1 MSYTLTLLGTDT
13 VYIPYPQDLKLVS
26 CIDESK
32 LPEILEKKALY
43 ITEFKKNSFRYTLL
57 DTQGKLVT
65 GRVYARDHFWFASK
79 FRALMMTGGFFPLI
93 KKKLIGGNPYTD
105 IYIPVDSFTEE
116 LLTSYKPFIIDIAAG
131 KGRAVKVDYPR
142 GETLSFIASVINRS
156 EKIEPSVTHQ
166 TEEQATTLEQ
176 PVIERAHVIEGP
188 ETFGTDIGIKIRD
201 GLLKLV
207 AEIATGE
214 TELNIVAH
222 SRGAVESILIAN
234 ELERLRQI
242 VNNSETDPAIT
253 LDYQS
258 LIDSPCTYTKAA
270 FISFFKAPQN
280 QALLN
285 TQLAELKNKIKS
297 VALNLFN
304 IDPVPG
310 DDDNII
316 ALGANIPLTD
326 KRLRSLSWKDP
337 RFFNI
342 PPIVKHYVV
351 CIKENEHTRL
361 FKPIL
366 AKTQDP
372 TQTKFELFTL
382 PGHHGTASGSP
393 YDQTQAKS
401 ITDPTFGKRYDVQNI
416 MICKIA
422 DFLLEHGESFQE
434 TSEKN
439 KELISI
445 LSEHISLDTL
455 EKKEANLL
463 KYYEEIYKNWDEYK
477 LFNTTAYGS
486 TVMLNN
492 SVNNTF
498 SIDAWRNGV
507 DRQYKRIV
515 HCHSHDDSYL
525 SDHVRAPSDRF
536 INTEHANLFMKI
548 KLSKTLGDANATPPT
563 QRFCNFIQ
571 QIALLDNESTNEI
584 RNNILAAAKQTNFGS
599 SSIFND
605 AFQTII
611 SSLASEYLQGKLTVE
626 DKLSIIESLR
636 TLAKYNQHHER
647 TEDAPDGDFAIVR
660 QELSTFTPD
669 WILFVQ
675 KLTGS
680 FTTTLNQIFNE
691 RLNTFAAEFQQL
703 QEHFQKINIELA
715 TSEEHNI
722 NEMKH
727 LFILLYNKASL
738 MDIDVKAFHSNV
750 SLLNKEMDNNL
761 EEAQKL
767 STTCEQLKN
776 LIAISISELN
786 DVLKNK
792 FNIDTHNTTL
802 PLAEIFST
810 SDEQETSSEE
820 ASEHGSS
827 LCTSSEDDLSSLEH
841 TNNTLDTTQRADL
854 NALIEI
860 EARTLNVTT
869 LDLSQTIDTNISM
882 QILGGFIAAL
892 GVAAIAIAFTILNA
906 AMLGI
911 PGVALAVSGVVMT
924 LIGYGVFSLNQSV
937 NESTTTL
944 ELQGTSITL

>member
-13 VYIPYPQDLKLVS
+13 VYIPDPQDLKLVS
-26 CIDESK
+26 CIAECK
-32 LPEILEKKALY
+32 LPEILEKQAMY

-57 DTQGKLVT
+57 DPEGKPVT
-65 GRVYARDHFWFASK
+65 GRVYARDHFWFASR

-93 KKKLIGGNPYTD
+93 KRKLIGGNPYTD

-142 GETLSFIASVINRS
+142 GETLSFIASVMNRR
-156 EKIEPSVTHQ
+156 EKVEPNITHQ
-166 TEEQATTLEQ
+166 AEEQA
-176 PVIERAHVIEGP
+176 VIERPQVVEGP

-207 AEIATGE
+207 AEIAKGE

-234 ELERLRQI
+234 ELERLRSI
-242 VNNSETDPAIT
+242 VDNSETDPTRT

-258 LIDSPCTYTKAA
+258 LIDSPCPYTKKA
-270 FISFFKAPQN
+270 FVSFFKAPHN

-285 TQLAELKNKIKS
+285 TQLAELSNKIKS

-316 ALGANIPLTD
+316 ALGANFPLTD
-326 KRLRSLSWKDP
+326 MRLRGLSWKDP

-361 FKPIL
+361 FKPII
-366 AKTQDP
+366 AKAQDP
-372 TQTKFELFTL
+372 AQTKFELFTL

-401 ITDPTFGKRYDVQNI
+401 ITDPTFDKRYDVQNI

-422 DFLLEHGESFQE
+422 NFLLEHGESFQE
-434 TSEKN
+434 ATDKN
-439 KELISI
+439 KELQSI
-445 LSEHISLDTL
+445 LSKHLSLDTV
-455 EKKEANLL
+455 EKREENLL
-463 KYYEEIYKNWDEYK
+463 NYYEEIYKNWDEYK

-486 TVMLNN
+486 AVMLNH
-492 SVNNTF
+492 SVHNTF

-515 HCHSHDDSYL
+515 HCHSHNDSYL
-525 SDHVRAPSDRF
+525 SDHVSAPSDRF

-548 KLSKTLGDANATPPT
+548 RLSKTLGKVSATPPT

-571 QIALLDNESTNEI
+571 QIALQDNESTNEI
-584 RNNILAAAKQTNFGS
+584 RTNILAAAKQTNSGS
-599 SSIFND
+599 SSIFKD

-611 SSLASEYLQGKLTVE
+611 SSIASEYLQGKLTEE

-647 TEDAPDGDFAIVR
+647 TEDAPDGDFAVVR
-660 QELSTFTPD
+660 QELSTFSPD

-680 FTTTLNQIFNE
+680 FAMTLDQILNE
-691 RLNTFAAEFQQL
+691 RLNTFNAEFQQIH
-703 QEHFQKINIELA
+703 EHFQQINIELS
-715 TSEEHNI
+715 TSDEHNI
-722 NEMKH
+722 IEIKH
-727 LFILLYNKASL
+727 LLILLYNKTSL
-738 MDIDVKAFHSNV
+738 MNIDVKAFHSNV
-750 SLLNKEMDNNL
+750 SLLNKEMENNL
-761 EEAQKL
+761 EETHQF
-767 STTCEQLKN
+767 STTCEQLKD
-776 LIAISISELN
+776 LITLSNSKLS
-786 DVLKNK
+786 DVLKDK
-792 FNIDTHNTTL
+792 FNMDTNNTTL
-802 PLAEIFST
+802 PLIEIFTT

-820 ASEHGSS
+820 ANDHSS
-827 LCTSSEDDLSSLEH
+827 SRCTSSGDDLSSLEH
-841 TNNTLDTTQRADL
+841 TNNEKTIELNTTQSGDL

-860 EARTLNVTT
+860 EASSLNVTT
-869 LDLSQTIDTNISM
+869 LDFSQTIDTNISM
-882 QILGGFIAAL
+882 QILGGFIATL

-906 AMLGI
+906 ATLGI

-924 LIGYGVFSLNQSV
+924 LMGYGIFKLNQSD
-937 NESTTTL
+937 NESPTTL
-944 ELQGTSITL
+944 ELQSTGITL